1 MPFLT
6 FSIPAY
12 NEEDNIRG
20 LVEECI
26 KVANSLKI
34 SFEILIIDDGST
46 DQTLNYA
53 KALASDNQLINIQRH
68 MINQG
73 FGITIKEIF
82 MLPKSEWIFFIS
94 GDNQFPAINLET
106 MITYTSNYDFIL
118 GYRTSRSDNFYR
130 KFLSAC
136 YNLWIS
142 LLGNQR
148 IHDVSSIAL
157 VKATVIQNLN
167 LKSESAF
174 IHSELY
180 LKAKKNGARIIE
192 VPILHNE
199 RTFGEASGGKF
210 KIILSTIFDSF
221 KYLFGKL

>member
-142 LLGNQR
+142 LLG
-148 IHDVSSIAL
+148 
-157 VKATVIQNLN
+157 
-167 LKSESAF
+167 
-174 IHSELY
+174 
-180 LKAKKNGARIIE
+180 KKN
-192 VPILHNE
+192 
-199 RTFGEASGGKF
+199 T
-210 KIILSTIFDSF
+210 
-221 KYLFGKL
+221 